1 MSVRIAVACA
11 LSLFLAGPASAQGFG
26 GFIKDKLKQ
35 EAKEKAGRAMDE
47 ATDSAYEG
55 GKSKAKGGGQKTAGE
70 EKAAAAAPD
79 DEGGPAAESA
89 SASAKGGADPDEV
102 AAGEVYGNKFD
113 FIPGDKVLLFDD
125 FAETDV
131 GDYPARWTVK
141 DGGGGNAVEVVSYKG
156 KKWFKATPGDDGINR
171 RSTHFLRYDPQGDM
185 PKKFTIEFDADMA
198 APFTIIFS
206 KVAAWGGQEIRYDPD
221 EGWESTN
228 VRSPMKKLG
237 KVVRRISISV
247 NGTYAKVYVGG
258 TRVLQ
263 DPDAVARP
271 ITRLG
276 FRFDEIHG
284 RKGAHGEDPDVLN
297 HQMFTNFR
305 LAEGGKDVAQALNT
319 EGRIVVHGIYFDTG
333 SDVIRP
339 ESGGALRNI
348 LTLLQND
355 PGLRFRI
362 EGHTDDQGGPAINGP
377 LSERR
382 AAAVKAWLVQQG
394 IEEARLAAK
403 GFGATKP
410 IDSNATQEGRAMNRR
425 VEFVRL

>member
-1 MSVRIAVACA
+1 MARRIALAFV
-11 LSLFLAGPASAQGFG
+11 LSLSLSGPAAAQGFG

-35 EAKEKAGRAMDE
+35 EAKEKTSRAVDE
-47 ATDSAYEG
+47 ATDSTYQGA
-55 GKSKAKGGGQKTAGE
+55 KDKAKGKGAGE
-70 EKAAAAAPD
+70 EKASAARERGAEDGDASEKQGGEAAV
-79 DEGGPAAESA
+79 
-89 SASAKGGADPDEV
+89 AKDEV
-102 AAGEVYGNKFD
+102 AAGDVYGNKFD

-141 DGGGGNAVEVVSYKG
+141 EGGGGNAVEVVSYKG
-156 KKWFKATPGDDGINR
+156 KKWFKATASENGINQS
-171 RSTHFLRYDPQGDM
+171 STHFLRYDPKGDL
-185 PKKFTIEFDADMA
+185 PKKFTIEFDADMG
-198 APFTIIFS
+198 APFTIIFN
-206 KVAAWGGQEIRYDPD
+206 KQRGWGGQEISYDPRD
-221 EGWESTN
+221 GMESAQAKA
-228 VRSPMKKLG
+228 PMAPLG
-237 KVVRRISISV
+237 KVVKRVSISV

-263 DPDAVARP
+263 DPDAVERP

-276 FRFDEIHG
+276 FRFDNLHG
-284 RKGAHGEDPDVLN
+284 RKNSSEDPDALN

-305 LAEGGKDVAQALNT
+305 LAEGGKDVAKALDT

-339 ESGGALRNI
+339 ESGGALRNV
-348 LTLLQND
+348 LAVLQD
-355 PGLRFRI
+355 GSARFRI
-362 EGHTDDQGGPAINGP
+362 EGHTDDQGGAAVNGP

-382 AAAVKAWLVQQG
+382 AAAVKAWFEAQG
-394 IEEARLAAK
+394 VDAKRLEAK

-410 IDSNATQEGRAMNRR
+410 MDTNATQEGRANNRR